1 MLKSSKLIVN
11 KGNFAN
17 IFIFAVIS
25 SSSTQSYSEVQAV
38 ACKIVNGSSLHQ
50 HFREVDA
57 HCTKKTSSSV
67 PKTGNMMSGIFETD
81 LLHSD
86 APILSISG

>member
-1 MLKSSKLIVN
+1 MHKISSKLIVN

-38 ACKIVNGSSLHQ
+38 ACKIVNGSSLH
-50 HFREVDA
+50 
-57 HCTKKTSSSV
+57 
-67 PKTGNMMSGIFETD
+67 
-81 LLHSD
+81 
-86 APILSISG
+86 